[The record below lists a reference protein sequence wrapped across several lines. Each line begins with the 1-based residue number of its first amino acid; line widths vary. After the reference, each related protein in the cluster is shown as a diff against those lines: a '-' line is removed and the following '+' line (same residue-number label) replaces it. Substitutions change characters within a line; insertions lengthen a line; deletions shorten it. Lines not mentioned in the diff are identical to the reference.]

1 MLHGS
6 FLCHCY
12 PCFDVFWTE
21 AAVRACLDGSNIG
34 LLEGDIIMKSDTDG
48 LTLAEYKIGISS
60 VITALTHPSLTPT
73 NENMQ
78 CVASWQQRE

>member
-1 MLHGS
+1 MLHGHGS

-21 AAVRACLDGSNIG
+21 AAARACLDGSNLG

-48 LTLAEYKIGISS
+48 LTLAEYK
-60 VITALTHPSLTPT
+60 
-73 NENMQ
+73 
-78 CVASWQQRE
+78 